1 MRVVGQG
8 GLRRPRVGVGVAVF
22 GTGTAFAWA
31 LFDETAAVA
40 RRIEVGKLF
49 GDSRVFEGFKYYSGL
64 AERIWLAFIVEE
76 YGRDKGGV

>member
-22 GTGTAFAWA
+22 GTALAWA
-31 LFDETAAVA
+31 LFDKTAAVA